1 MREVVSL
8 LINPVVILYLLLLI
22 SLVFFALKRKR
33 TGKILVT
40 IAGLWFII
48 TTTPFLPDFLIK
60 SLESQYPKISDSAL
74 TEISDACDI
83 IVLGG
88 GHTDDKN
95 LSAND
100 QLSSQAL
107 ARLAE
112 GIRIQRMIHGSRL
125 ILSGDSGGSELPQA
139 VVLYRTALALGI
151 DSSTMAMQTK
161 PFNTL
166 QEAKEYIK
174 NFGTKNSCIIVTSA
188 YHMPRAIFLFRKA
201 GMNPIPAP
209 TNYYLK
215 HGSQKNFW
223 EWILYSGN
231 IEMVQVSLHEY
242 IGILWAHLGGN

>member
-1 MREVVSL
+1 MRDVVSL
-8 LINPVVILYLLLLI
+8 MINPVVILYLLLLI

-60 SLESQYPKISDSAL
+60 SLESQYPKISDSSIIN
-74 TEISDACDI
+74 ISDACDI

-95 LSAND
+95 LSVND

-139 VVLYRTALALGI
+139 VVLYRTALAMGI

-161 PFNTL
+161 PSNTL

-174 NFGTKNSCIIVTSA
+174 NFGIRIAALS
-188 YHMPRAIFLFRKA
+188 
-201 GMNPIPAP
+201 
-209 TNYYLK
+209 
-215 HGSQKNFW
+215 
-223 EWILYSGN
+223 
-231 IEMVQVSLHEY
+231 
-242 IGILWAHLGGN
+242 